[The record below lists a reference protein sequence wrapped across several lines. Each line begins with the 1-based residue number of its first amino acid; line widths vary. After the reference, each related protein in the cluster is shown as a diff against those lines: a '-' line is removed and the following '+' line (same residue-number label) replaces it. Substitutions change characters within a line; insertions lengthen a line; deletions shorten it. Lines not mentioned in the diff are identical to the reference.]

1 MHISQSEHV
10 TVRIIKSCKLPATSA
25 CTQQLSKEPQ
35 SFVLCSGSSAAC
47 STAGRQPPKWLLGSF
62 RRSWQAV
69 LSPYTACPLPPIEW
83 EIDLSDW
90 EVTVLWMH
98 NETRKGRVSTHTGRK
113 IKNYSK
119 IMQMILI
126 HSIVK
131 LSPAIVAIYLLR
143 SVGEL
148 VLCALEPSTVN
159 LLHTKLVG
167 RLKRL
172 HNE

>member
-1 MHISQSEHV
+1 
-10 TVRIIKSCKLPATSA
+10 
-25 CTQQLSKEPQ
+25 
-35 SFVLCSGSSAAC
+35 
-47 STAGRQPPKWLLGSF
+47 
-62 RRSWQAV
+62 
-69 LSPYTACPLPPIEW
+69 
-83 EIDLSDW
+83 
-90 EVTVLWMH
+90 
-98 NETRKGRVSTHTGRK
+98 
-113 IKNYSK
+113 
-119 IMQMILI
+119 MILI

-131 LSPAIVAIYLLR
+131 LSPAIVEIYLLR